1 MNLLAGVNSN
11 DLETELKL
19 LETHWNQTDN
29 DARVEPTNTY
39 ANLIAIP

>member
-1 MNLLAGVNSN
+1 MNLVAEVDTN
-11 DLETELKL
+11 DLETTLKL
-19 LETHWNQTDN
+19 IETHWNQTDN